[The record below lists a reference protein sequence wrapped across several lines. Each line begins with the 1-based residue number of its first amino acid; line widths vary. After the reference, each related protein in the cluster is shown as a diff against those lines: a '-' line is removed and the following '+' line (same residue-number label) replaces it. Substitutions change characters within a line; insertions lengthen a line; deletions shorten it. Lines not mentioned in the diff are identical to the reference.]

1 MVAGKLGAVTTK
13 LLLDTVALLTVTAA
27 DPELVAVTV
36 SVSVVPATTL
46 PKSMLGF
53 ASDKVPSCGWV
64 SLGGLP
70 ALSPWQAHKKESPK
84 RSITRRAIFQ
94 ECFALSSADCNWDG
108 EFGIIG
114 GHEPS
119 PPTAKIARSRGRT
132 ISSVGQSSPIEQIAE
147 VHTF

>member
-13 LLLDTVALLTVTAA
+13 LSLDTVALLTVTAA
-27 DPELVAVTV
+27 DPELVALRV
-36 SVSVVPATTL
+36 SVFVVPATTL

-53 ASDKVPSCGWV
+53 ASDKVPTCCWV

-70 ALSPWQAHKKESPK
+70 ALNPWQAAKKQSPE
-84 RSITRRAIFQ
+84 RSMAKRAIFQ
-94 ECFALSSADCNWDG
+94 ELFALSWAECSWDG
-108 EFGIIG
+108 EFGVIG

-132 ISSVGQSSPIEQIAE
+132 ISSVGQYSPIRQIAE